1 MKTYQF
7 KTTINCGGCVAKVTP
22 HLNAESDIKNW
33 EVDIN
38 NPEKVLTVET
48 ESLEPTDIQTMV
60 EKLGFKA
67 EFNKS

>member
-22 HLNAESDIKNW
+22 HLNAEADIKSW

-38 NPEKVLTVET
+38 NPDKVLTVET
-48 ESLEPTDIQTMV
+48 ESLELNEIKAMV

-67 EFNKS
+67 EAL

>member
-1 MKTYQF
+1 M
-7 KTTINCGGCVAKVTP
+7 AKVTP

>member
-22 HLNAESDIKNW
+22 HLNAEANIKRW

-48 ESLEPTDIQTMV
+48 ESLEPAEIKAMV

-67 EFNKS
+67 EAL

>member
-22 HLNAESDIKNW
+22 HLNAEANIKSW
-33 EVDIN
+33 EVDTN

-48 ESLEPTDIQTMV
+48 EKLEPAEIKAMV

-67 EFNKS
+67 EAL